1 MNPEFQTLV
10 QQAAAGQSLSFKDV
24 SRFSP
29 TDIRLGIQWLM
40 AEEQND
46 LAQALADAG
55 IALYPQ
61 SEDIL
66 AMAGLLA
73 MTRQDWALAIEL
85 LRDLREVQ
93 QDRTQPMT
101 YRMLA
106 RALYC
111 NLDPAEAVQ
120 VVDQGLTFWPED
132 ADLQAEHVAMGE
144 HLMAMPAPG
153 LHS

>member
-46 LAQALADAG
+46 LAQAL
-55 IALYPQ
+55 
-61 SEDIL
+61 
-66 AMAGLLA
+66 AGLLA

-132 ADLQAEHVAMGE
+132 ADLQAERVAMGE
-144 HLMAMPAPG
+144 RLMAMPASG
-153 LHS
+153 MHS

>member
-1 MNPEFQTLV
+1 MV
-10 QQAAAGQSLSFKDV
+10 
-24 SRFSP
+24 
-29 TDIRLGIQWLM
+29 
-40 AEEQND
+40 EEQND

-55 IALYPQ
+55 VALHPK

-120 VVDQGLTFWPED
+120 VVEQGLTFWPED
-132 ADLQAEHVAMGE
+132 ADLQSERMAMAE
-144 HLMAMPAPG
+144 HLMAMPASG
-153 LHS
+153 MHS

>member
-1 MNPEFQTLV
+1 MNPEFQLIV
-10 QQAAAGQSLSFKDV
+10 QQAAAGQSQSFKDV

-29 TDIRLGIQWLM
+29 SDIRLGIQWLM
-40 AEEQND
+40 SEEQND

-55 IALYPQ
+55 IALYPL

-66 AMAGLLA
+66 AMGGLLA
-73 MTRQDWALAIEL
+73 MTRQDWSLAIEL
-85 LRDLREVQ
+85 LSDLREVQ

-111 NLDPAEAVQ
+111 NLDPAEAIQ
-120 VVDQGLTFWPED
+120 VVEQGLAFWPEY
-132 ADLQAEHVAMGE
+132 ADLLQEREVMGE
-144 HLMAMPAPG
+144 HLMAMPATG

>member
-1 MNPEFQTLV
+1 
-10 QQAAAGQSLSFKDV
+10 
-24 SRFSP
+24 
-29 TDIRLGIQWLM
+29 
-40 AEEQND
+40 
-46 LAQALADAG
+46 
-55 IALYPQ
+55 
-61 SEDIL
+61 
-66 AMAGLLA
+66 
-73 MTRQDWALAIEL
+73 
-85 LRDLREVQ
+85 
-93 QDRTQPMT
+93 MT

>member
-24 SRFSP
+24 SRFTP

-132 ADLQAEHVAMGE
+132 ADLQAERVAMGE
-144 HLMAMPAPG
+144 RLMAMPSSG
-153 LHS
+153 LQS